1 MRNLAALALAAA
13 VGLPICAL
21 AQSVGGNDKPTI
33 VSELT
38 VEAHSGQCPP
48 SNPRWPNAIR
58 KRIDAP
64 ADTRNRRTEE
74 SPGTRAL
81 VLAVIAGMEN
91 THVDYTPPRPE
102 LAKLLSLAIARFKPV
117 VACVGAFRGIK
128 FMQVSEDGS
137 DDFEA
142 DFSTGTVEFT
152 VKPLDSHQWHLGATP
167 FYPQPA
173 TRELDDLLASM
184 ERGRP
189 NYVDVTPDLAS
200 KLRAE
205 WPALQMSL
213 KAWGQRQGLR
223 FAGQDQDGSYVYLA
237 TYEHH
242 LVVWTT
248 LPPSADGKLTRLT
261 YDEKVG

>member
-1 MRNLAALALAAA
+1 MRKLAALALAAA
-13 VGLPICAL
+13 IGLPICAL
-21 AQSVGGNDKPTI
+21 AQPVGGDDKPTI

-38 VEAHSGQCPP
+38 VEAHTGQCPP
-48 SNPRWPNAIR
+48 SNPRWPNAVR
-58 KRIDAP
+58 KMIDAP
-64 ADTRNRRTEE
+64 PDTKAKRTEE
-74 SPGTRAL
+74 STGTRAL

-91 THVDYTPPRPE
+91 TSVDYTPPRPE
-102 LAKLLSLAIARFKPV
+102 LAKLIPVAVARLKPV
-117 VACVGAFRGIK
+117 VACVGAFKGIK
-128 FMQVSEDGS
+128 FMHVSEDGS

-142 DFSTGTVEFT
+142 DFSTGALEFT

-173 TRELDDLLASM
+173 SRQLDDLLASM

-189 NYVDVTPDLAS
+189 NYVDVAPDLAS
-200 KLRAE
+200 RLRAE
-205 WPALQMSL
+205 WPALQTSL
-213 KAWGQRQGLR
+213 KAWGRRTGLR
-223 FAGQDQDGSYVYLA
+223 FAGQDHDGSYVYLA

-248 LPPSADGKLTRLT
+248 FPPNADGKLTGLT